1 MIPAS
6 FEYHAPA
13 TLADALRLLGRNR
26 GDAKIMA
33 GGHSLTPMMKLRL
46 ARPGSVID
54 LRRVPDLN
62 YIREED
68 GHLAIG
74 AMTTYWDIMS
84 SQLVQQKRPGLAA
97 TAAEVADIQV
107 RNKGTIGGSLSHAD
121 PAGDMPAAA
130 LALEAEIH
138 SRSSRAE
145 RSTPAERFFVDTF
158 VTRLRDNEIL
168 TEVRVPV
175 APARTGES
183 YKKFANKA
191 SHYAIVGVAAQVTLG
206 REGNCEKVRIGITG
220 AGAKAVRARAS
231 ERALEG
237 REPTDRQIER
247 AANMASRAVTLYNE
261 DIHGSQEYRAHL
273 TRVMT
278 RRALQEA
285 VANAR

>member
-6 FEYHAPA
+6 FEYHAPS
-13 TLADALRLLGRNR
+13 TLEEALRLLGRNKD
-26 GDAKIMA
+26 DAKIMA

-46 ARPGSVID
+46 ARPGAVID

-84 SQLVQQKRPGLAA
+84 SPLVQQKSPGLAA

-107 RNKGTIGGSLSHAD
+107 RNKGTIGGSLAHAD
-121 PAGDMPAAA
+121 PAGDMPATA
-130 LALEAEIH
+130 LALEVEIH
-138 SRSSRAE
+138 SRSSRAQ
-145 RSTPAERFFVDTF
+145 RAIPAERFFVDTF
-158 VTRLRDNEIL
+158 ATRLRDNEIL
-168 TEVRVPV
+168 TEIRVPA

-191 SHYAIVGVAAQVTLG
+191 SHYAIVGVAALVTLSRDG
-206 REGNCEKVRIGITG
+206 ACEKVRIGVTG
-220 AGAKAVRARAS
+220 AGPKAVRARAS

-237 REPTDRQIER
+237 REPSERQIER
-247 AANMASRAVTLYNE
+247 AASMASRAVTLYNE

-285 VANAR
+285 VNNAR